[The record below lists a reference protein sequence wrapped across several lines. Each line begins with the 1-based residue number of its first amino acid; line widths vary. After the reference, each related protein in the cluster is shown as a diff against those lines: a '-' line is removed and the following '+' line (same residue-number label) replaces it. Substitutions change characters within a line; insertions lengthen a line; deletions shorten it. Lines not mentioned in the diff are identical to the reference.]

1 MAWRSLQLLPKLFLG
16 PQLKEKVLNVLPSF
30 WEITMGQEATVAT
43 VSRSKPRLKETG
55 LYGQYELELSMKVGF
70 LL

>member
-1 MAWRSLQLLPKLFLG
+1 
-16 PQLKEKVLNVLPSF
+16 
-30 WEITMGQEATVAT
+30 MGQVAT

-70 LL
+70 LMLYLVSFLRHQGYI